1 MRKALRDTEKTEA
14 LKLKIKKAAALIG
27 RLGGLGGK
35 IGTDGK
41 RDSKR
46 RDPEVC
52 RAAVNKRWDAYFS
65 QQKNTPKS

>member
-1 MRKALRDTEKTEA
+1 MRKALRDTEKNEA
-14 LKLKIKKAAALIG
+14 LQLKIKKAAALIG

-35 IGTDGK
+35 IGADGK

-52 RAAVNKRWDAYFS
+52 RAAVKKRWDAYYNE
-65 QQKNTPKS
+65 QKTKSKS